1 MRTVLTHPHPILD
14 GVVPEVTDFSMA
26 HLAPIVDEM
35 TEVMEANHAIGLAA
49 NQIGINERIVCIRT
63 RDESILFYYNPVIIG
78 NYKTTTKA
86 KEGCLSMPDV
96 IVEVERYNTV
106 QFTSYCLDE
115 ERLIKEQLAGRAAR
129 IFQHEVE
136 HLFGLNIKS
145 GLTLVEWTARVIQ
158 HKT

>member
-1 MRTVLTHPHPILD
+1 MRAVLTHPHPILD
-14 GVVPEVTDFSMA
+14 GVVPEVTDFSLA

-63 RDESILFYYNPVIIG
+63 RDESILFYYNPVIVG

-129 IFQHEVE
+129 AFQHELSHLNGWKLTE
-136 HLFGLNIKS
+136 HGL
-145 GLTLVEWTARVIQ
+145 LTCMTPRV
-158 HKT
+158 